1 MHRLAIPIDDGHGIA
16 HPDGRR
22 VTFLVD
28 EYVFRPRLSAIL
40 ATLHDLINI
49 SAIAPA
55 SFPALGKQ
63 QDSPFGCDHHDRDA
77 VSVIAVLLADES
89 VHTEIHARFLRMSEG
104 G

>member
-63 QDSPFGCDHHDRDA
+63 QDSPFACDHHDWDA
-77 VSVIAVLLADES
+77 VGVIALLPADKS
-89 VHTEIHARFLRMSEG
+89 IYAEIHARFLRVSEG